1 VLISLLISSALA
13 VAPPRTEA
21 QIIRLESLRVPAAD
35 LAPFVVDEDP
45 LVRARAGYAL
55 GRLRNAAALD
65 GLGTLIN
72 DPDRDVRL
80 AAAFAL
86 GQTDKSRLIARQRLE
101 VEQDHSVRVELLAAL
116 GHQGNNWDVD
126 TLLDVIN
133 QPVGEDRSAEE
144 IAEAAASLGHM
155 AMRGVSA
162 SKIEMVVRV
171 LVQQS
176 RRMSLDIRQSAAFAL
191 MRIAPTTISPVL
203 ASELVEAAHNEPN
216 QHVKAMLIRAT
227 GKLTSAKTERKAL
240 LVHASTHH
248 NTSVRIAAVR
258 AGADC
263 QWMGVTNLL
272 EDPNPHVSMAA
283 ITAVG
288 AVETIDRVK
297 VLGPIVEMGV
307 ELEQPDEDGEMVD
320 PTLAKAITGIRAL
333 DLPSLWWERDSNRYD
348 RVLAGL
354 KPSLVQYMSEDMTPI
369 VRQAAT
375 AIATDPDTLLRLAKS
390 DPLPGVR
397 IAATQR
403 LLGGKSGANRALML
417 LGANDEV
424 VAAAAADWLTEHP
437 NTSAEAS
444 LLYTASNGKT
454 STLVMSSVKA
464 LAALYKK
471 NTLLKNRAVRAKA
484 MLADLLSHSEPG
496 VRNAGVLLAKSLA
509 AWPAFDDYSPDP
521 IDPTV
526 VHEIRSAV
534 IATARGKV
542 VIELYPEDAPL
553 TVKNFA
559 RLADTGF
566 YNGLQFHRVIPD
578 FVVQGG
584 DPRGDGWGGP
594 GYTIPDEI
602 NHHRYDTGVLGM
614 ALSGPD
620 TAGSQWFVALSPQPH
635 LNGSYTVFGKV
646 TQGLQV
652 FQSMLPGDRIE
663 SISIERVLNEEDR
676 RTDEKEE
683 ATLRLALM
691 RDAARAKKLPWWRT
705 PKAPPATQPPFIIEV
720 EPSEDSVAPMI
731 PEEEPFPEEEP
742 TEDGPSEEVVPTEDG
757 PSEEVVPT
765 EDGPSEEVV
774 PTEGG
779 PSEEVVPTEAS
790 VEDDMPEEFEKSV
803 EEPPLL
809 EGEKVNIELGED
821 AVD

>member
-1 VLISLLISSALA
+1 MVLISLLISSALA

-55 GRLRNAAALD
+55 GRLRNSAALY

-72 DPDRDVRL
+72 DPNSDVRL

-86 GQTDKSRLIARQRLE
+86 GQTDKSRLIARQRLQ
-101 VEQDHSVRVELLAAL
+101 VEQDARVRVELLAAL
-116 GHQGNNWDVD
+116 GQQGNNWDVD

-133 QPVGEDRSAEE
+133 QPVGDDHSAEE

-155 AMRGVSA
+155 AMRNVSA

-176 RRMSLDIRQSAAFAL
+176 RRMNTDIRQSAAFAL
-191 MRIAPTTISPVL
+191 MRIAPTSISPAL
-203 ASELVEAAHNEPN
+203 ASELVHAAGEEPN
-216 QHVKAMLIRAT
+216 HHVKAMLIRAT
-227 GKLTSAKTERKAL
+227 GKLTSAKAERKAL
-240 LVHASTHH
+240 LEEASLHH
-248 NTSVRIAAVR
+248 SPSVRIASVR

-272 EDPNPHVSMAA
+272 DDPNPHVSMAA

-288 AVETIDRVK
+288 TVETIDRAT

-307 ELEQPDEDGEMVD
+307 ELEQPDEDGEVVD
-320 PTLAKAITGIRAL
+320 PTLAKAVTGIRAL
-333 DLPSLWWERDSNRYD
+333 DLPGLWWERDNNRYD

-354 KPSLVQYMSEDMTPI
+354 KPSLVQYMSEDMTPM
-369 VRQAAT
+369 VRKAAT

-397 IAATQR
+397 IAAAQR
-403 LLGGKSGANRALML
+403 LLGGKSGANRAML
-417 LGANDEV
+417 LLGSSDEV

-437 NTSAEAS
+437 TAAAEAS
-444 LLYTASNGKT
+444 LLYTASNGK
-454 STLVMSSVKA
+454 SSVLVMSSVKA

-471 NTLLKNRAVRAKA
+471 NTMLKNKATRANA
-484 MLADLLSHSEPG
+484 MLAGLLSHSEPG
-496 VRNAGVLLAKSLA
+496 VRNAGVLLAKSLK
-509 AWPAFDDYSPDP
+509 AWPEFNDYSPDP
-521 IDPTV
+521 IDPKA

-534 IATARGKV
+534 IATARGIV
-542 VIELYPEDAPL
+542 VVELYPEEAPL
-553 TVKNFA
+553 TVRNFA

-594 GYTIPDEI
+594 GYTIPDEV
-602 NHHRYDTGVLGM
+602 NRHRYETGALGM

-635 LNGSYTVFGKV
+635 LDGNYTVFGKV
-646 TQGLQV
+646 TQGLHV
-652 FQSMLPGDRIE
+652 FQSMLPGDRIQ
-663 SISIERVLNEEDR
+663 SVSIERVLHENDR
-676 RTDEKEE
+676 RADEKEE
-683 ATLRLALM
+683 AALRLALM
-691 RDAARAKKLPWWRT
+691 RDAARAKKLPWWRASKSSQSS
-705 PKAPPATQPPFIIEV
+705 PPPAILEEAPNDAPQTPDDTDFPDEDPPDDV
-720 EPSEDSVAPMI
+720 SPP
-731 PEEEPFPEEEP
+731 
-742 TEDGPSEEVVPTEDG
+742 
-757 PSEEVVPT
+757 
-765 EDGPSEEVV
+765 
-774 PTEGG
+774 
-779 PSEEVVPTEAS
+779 
-790 VEDDMPEEFEKSV
+790 VEDPPDAEPEAIESNEPEPEGDMPDEFEKK
-803 EEPPLL
+803 EEDAPLI
-809 EGEKVNIELGED
+809 EGEKVSIELSEEP
-821 AVD
+821 VE